1 MASQSAKPVRLTDF
15 GITREW
21 GYMQSADPVAHLSD
35 ANREWDELATD
46 LPKHLMGSNFRATV
60 QQMRPF
66 DVGALKGEGEIRRAM
81 LALSY
86 IGQAYQWC
94 DVAPAHSMPAVLA
107 QPWFKVGQLVGRPPI
122 LSYTSYSIDNWRRL
136 KSDGPVECG
145 NIALL
150 QCFLGGQDEEWFIL
164 IHIDIE
170 KKAGRALQA
179 IEDAQVAVSM
189 NDAEQL
195 DVALRDLRDGIS
207 AMYRVLARMPERCDP
222 YVYFHRVRPYIF
234 GWKNN
239 PSLPNGV
246 VYEGVS
252 ELGGKGMSYRGETG
266 AQSAIVP
273 ALDGVLGIQHERDQ
287 LREYLMEMREYMPPA
302 HVRFIEAVEAGPS
315 VRDFVAETRRS
326 STTELFNQSVELVA
340 DFRALH
346 LQYASSYIFAQAQ
359 KTPGN
364 PSAVGTGGTPFIPYL
379 KKHRDE
385 TRSQSI
391 R

>member
-1 MASQSAKPVRLTDF
+1 MSNAPVRIADF
-15 GITREW
+15 GITKEF
-21 GYMQSADPVAHLSD
+21 GYMQTVDPVAHLGTEN
-35 ANREWDELATD
+35 AEWDALASD
-46 LPKHLMGSNFRATV
+46 LPKQLMGTGFRERVHAMPPFNV
-60 QQMRPF
+60 Q
-66 DVGALKGEGEIRRAM
+66 ALSGEGEIRRAM

-94 DVAPAHSMPAVLA
+94 DTTAAHTLPAVLA
-107 QPWFKVGQLVGRPPI
+107 QPWYAVGQLVGRPPI
-122 LSYTSYSIDNWRRL
+122 LSYSSYSIDNWRRL
-136 KSDGPVECG
+136 DSSGPIECG

-179 IEDAQVAVSM
+179 IEDAQHAVVA
-189 NDAEQL
+189 NDADKL
-195 DVALRDLRDGIS
+195 DAALRELRDGIQS
-207 AMYRVLARMPERCDP
+207 MYDVLARMPEKCDP

-239 PSLPNGV
+239 PALPNGV

-252 ELGGKGMSYRGETG
+252 ELGDKGMTYRGETG

-273 ALDGVLGIQHERDQ
+273 ALDGALGIEHERDE
-287 LREYLMEMREYMPPA
+287 LREYLMEMRTYMPPA
-302 HVRFIEAVEAGPS
+302 HVKFIEAVENGPS
-315 VRDFVAETRRS
+315 IRNFVTSAGRAG
-326 STTELFNQSVELVA
+326 TTELFNQSVDLVA
-340 DFRALH
+340 DFRAMH
-346 LQYASSYIFAQAQ
+346 LQYASTYIFAQAQ

-379 KKHRDE
+379 RKHRDE
-385 TRSQSI
+385 TRSQTI
-391 R
+391 A

>member
-1 MASQSAKPVRLTDF
+1 
-15 GITREW
+15 
-21 GYMQSADPVAHLSD
+21 
-35 ANREWDELATD
+35 
-46 LPKHLMGSNFRATV
+46 
-60 QQMRPF
+60 
-66 DVGALKGEGEIRRAM
+66 
-81 LALSY
+81 
-86 IGQAYQWC
+86 
-94 DVAPAHSMPAVLA
+94 
-107 QPWFKVGQLVGRPPI
+107 
-122 LSYTSYSIDNWRRL
+122 
-136 KSDGPVECG
+136 
-145 NIALL
+145 
-150 QCFLGGQDEEWFIL
+150 
-164 IHIDIE
+164 
-170 KKAGRALQA
+170 
-179 IEDAQVAVSM
+179 
-189 NDAEQL
+189 
-195 DVALRDLRDGIS
+195 
-207 AMYRVLARMPERCDP
+207 MYRVLARMPERCDP

-246 VYEGVS
+246 VYEGVA
-252 ELGGKGMSYRGETG
+252 ELGGKGMTYRGETG

-315 VRDFVAETRRS
+315 VRSFVQQAGRA